1 MRTTNMMMSLLLLS
15 AVCIAPASA
24 NWFSNQ
30 KTNTMLNIGSTPNP
44 TPADL
49 RAIGDSKL
57 AVAYT
62 TKPGFVATQTQAVMP
77 DHVPTMSGAQLASLE
92 GRAVFGSHGE
102 RLGYILA
109 VDQDARLIELQT
121 ARGIAVAMPAS
132 LLVEKH
138 GQVTATTTS
147 RADVMAMAKTQTGR
161 TVALN
166 IDKRQGAFRG

>member
-1 MRTTNMMMSLLLLS
+1 MRTTNTTMSLLLLS
-15 AVCIAPASA
+15 AVFISPASA
-24 NWFSNQ
+24 NWFSNP
-30 KTNTMLNIGSTPNP
+30 KTGTMLNVGSAANP

-49 RAIGDSKL
+49 RAIGDSRV

-62 TKPGFVATQTQAVMP
+62 TEPRLVATQTQTIAPMR
-77 DHVPTMSGAQLASLE
+77 TMSTLELTGLE
-92 GRAVFGSHGE
+92 GRPVSGAHGE

-109 VDQDARLIELQT
+109 VDQHTQMIELQT

-138 GQVTATTTS
+138 GRVIASTTS

-161 TVALN
+161 TVAIN
-166 IDKRQGAFRG
+166 IDRRPHALRG